1 VFRLPFWKMMK
12 GFGHLKR
19 YDFSSLKLWEID
31 YGLSASRR
39 TSLVQERITDF
50 NDEWDG
56 WVT

>member
-1 VFRLPFWKMMK
+1 MK
-12 GFGHLKR
+12 VFGHLKR

-50 NDEWDG
+50 NDKWDG